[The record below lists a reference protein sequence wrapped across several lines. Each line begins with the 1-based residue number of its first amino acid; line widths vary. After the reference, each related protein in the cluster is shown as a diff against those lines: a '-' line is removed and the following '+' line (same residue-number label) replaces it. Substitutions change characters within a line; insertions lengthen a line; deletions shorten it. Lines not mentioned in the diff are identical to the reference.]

1 MNNTKIIGF
10 TCSTFDLLHTGH
22 ILMLEEARAQCDYL
36 VCGLQIDPTVDRPE
50 KNKPIQSLYERF
62 IQLNAVKYVDA
73 IIPYTT
79 EEELLTILQTEGI
92 DIRILGDEYETK
104 IFTGSNLDMDYYFN
118 KRTHN
123 YSTTELRK
131 RVADVENRKQSDNGI
146 TNGYTAKTL

>member
-22 ILMLEEARAQCDYL
+22 ILMLEEAKTQCDYL

-79 EEELLTILQTEGI
+79 EDELLTILQTEGI
-92 DIRILGDEYETK
+92 DIRILGQEYETK

-131 RVADVENRKQSDNGI
+131 RVADAENRKQSDNDI